1 VLFKFLD
8 VNFFTKKLDEVTST
22 SIVLPNGKFHDEGFF
37 SEKIFGREN
46 SVERRT
52 TFSYIDL
59 NSRVINPIALDL
71 ITRLD
76 RNVLKYISGELLF
89 SVDDAGLLV
98 KDDDGVAGISEFIKI
113 FDKIKFRGG
122 TPERDDIIKVI
133 KKSYDKNILF
143 IDKVPVIPA
152 DLRPAFRDPET
163 NELEM
168 DPLNDYYLSILKRAI
183 AIKTSGNSGPFY
195 DTMNYYLQM
204 AVSDCVEFI
213 KTRLSKKNG
222 LIRNQILGKRINFS
236 ARAVISNSP
245 TLRPDEIGVPF
256 RSAVMLFEP
265 FIIHAILH
273 RNFAPSDD
281 IRKLMLK
288 YNDMDLSIDNI
299 KKLLLGIRNGDNV
312 PKELSDYI
320 YEITEKCTKNRLV
333 LAKRD
338 PSLHQENVRAFKAI
352 LTKGNTIEICNM
364 MTSGYNADFDG
375 DQMAL
380 FHPLSNEAQQEA
392 HKLLR
397 AQSNKNF
404 NSVTVS
410 IEKEGLAGI
419 FVMTKDYKLTKS
431 PVKVADSDLINA
443 KDPSTPVLYRDRT
456 TTMGRAIFNYMLPQD
471 HPFVDR
477 TVDKKEFNKIMVTLY
492 NKYGI
497 EIFYEVMHKIE
508 QQANKFTTLTGS
520 TFTIDDL
527 IPNAAIK
534 KEVKD
539 LNTQSVEGVVDSL
552 DKARTRMK
560 EDYEQKQNGLYDLC
574 NSGASRGWDQI
585 SQMVIAKGIV
595 SDIQGNLLPT
605 IKGSFSSGL
614 SPEEMFNASYTAR
627 KGMVNRAVSMADS
640 GYTTRQL
647 IYLLNSVEADW
658 LIKDCG
664 TTRTLQ
670 LRLTKDMISR
680 LTGRYVIEKG
690 QLIRFDPSM
699 YNDGD
704 TIQLRSP
711 IYCKSL
717 KVCHTCYGDLLGKH
731 NSPYIGIIA
740 AQNIG
745 ERTSQTVMSSF
756 HKGVASF
763 SKRNIIK
770 DILDN
775 DPYTPAELI
784 RKSVKQVEYD
794 LICSEDGVL
803 HIEMENYEPGDDIII
818 NDDTKSVWVKNLISK
833 YTLSSGESFNI
844 VIDSPIILQTIKA
857 IINEKE
863 FIDIEY
869 SAGDTIGQIPIEQ
882 EEMTAAITYLRRLV
896 GGKETFF
903 DTQHLLMKIYKIL
916 EKHTSMDLVH
926 FEVLLSQ
933 CLRDKDRPILPAR
946 IGKDPDH
953 PIMASIKKNIFTTGI
968 IGGLGFE
975 NISKALENG
984 LVAKFELEPSILEKV
999 LLGTILVDPN
1009 RKIKKYGEA

>member
-1 VLFKFLD
+1 MLFKFLD
-8 VNFFTKKLDEVTST
+8 VDFYCKKLTPITST
-22 SIVLPNGKFHDEGFF
+22 SVVLSNGKFHDDGVF

-46 SVERRT
+46 SIERRT

-59 NSRVINPIALDL
+59 NSLVINPIGLDL

-76 RNVLKYISGELLF
+76 RNVTKYISGELLF
-89 SVDDAGLLV
+89 SVDDGGMLV
-98 KDDDGVAGISEFIKI
+98 KDDSGVAGISEFIKN

-122 TPERDDIIKVI
+122 TPERDDIIRVL
-133 KKSYDKNILF
+133 KKSYNNKILF

-152 DLRPAFRDPET
+152 DMRPAFRDPET

-168 DPLNDYYLSILKRAI
+168 DPINDYYLTILKRSI
-183 AIKTSGNSGPFY
+183 AIKTSGTSGPFY

-213 KTRLSKKNG
+213 KTRLSKKTG

-256 RSAVMLFEP
+256 KSAVMLLEP

-273 RNFAPSDD
+273 RNFVPSDD
-281 IRKLMLK
+281 IRKLMLT
-288 YNDMDLSIDNI
+288 YNNMDLSIDNI
-299 KKLLLGIRNGDNV
+299 KKLLIGIRNGDNI
-312 PKELSDYI
+312 PEKLYDII
-320 YEITEKCTKNRLV
+320 YEITDKCTNNRLV

-338 PSLHQENVRAFKAI
+338 PSLHQENVRAFKI
-352 LTKGNTIEICNM
+352 VLTKGNTIEICNM
-364 MTSGYNADFDG
+364 LTSGYNADFDG

-392 HKLLR
+392 RKLLR

-419 FVMTKDYKLTKS
+419 FVMTKDYKMTKS
-431 PVKVADSDLINA
+431 PVKVTDSDLMNA
-443 KDPSTPVLYRDRT
+443 KDPATPVIYRSRA
-456 TTMGRAIFNYMLPQD
+456 TTMGRAIFNYMLPHD

-477 TVDKKEFNKIMVTLY
+477 TIDKKEFNKLMVLLF

-497 EIFYEVMHKIE
+497 ETFYEVMHKIE
-508 QQANKFTTLTGS
+508 HQANKFTTLTGS

-527 IPNAAIK
+527 IPTAAIK
-534 KEVKD
+534 KEIKD
-539 LNTQSVEGVVDSL
+539 LGTQSVEGVVDSL
-552 DKARTRMK
+552 DKAQTKMK
-560 EDYEQKQNGLYDLC
+560 EDYEKKQNGLYDLC

-614 SPEEMFNASYTAR
+614 TPAEMFNASYTAR
-627 KGMVNRAVSMADS
+627 KGMVNRAVSMSDS

-664 TTRTLQ
+664 TTKTLS

-680 LTGRYVIEKG
+680 LTGRYVIESG
-690 QLIRFDPSM
+690 RLIRFDPLL
-699 YNDGD
+699 YKDGD

-711 IYCKSL
+711 VYCKSL

-756 HKGVASF
+756 HKGVASL

-775 DPYTPAELI
+775 DPHSPSERIKRAI
-784 RKSVKQVEYD
+784 KQVEYD
-794 LICSEDGVL
+794 LICSESGTL

-818 NDDTKSVWVKNLISK
+818 NEDSSSIWVKNLISK
-833 YTLSSGESFNI
+833 YTLLDGTSFNI
-844 VIDSPIILQTIKA
+844 IIDTPIVLQTIKA
-857 IINEKE
+857 VINEKE
-863 FIDIEY
+863 YIEIEY
-869 SAGDTIGQIPIEQ
+869 SNGDTIGQIPIEQ

-896 GGKETFF
+896 GGKEIFF
-903 DTQHLLMKIYKIL
+903 DTPHLLMKIYKIL
-916 EKHTSMDLVH
+916 EKHTNMDLVH

-953 PIMASIKKNIFTTGI
+953 PVMASIKKNIFTTGI

-999 LLGTILVDPN
+999 LLGEITVDPN
-1009 RKIKKYGEA
+1009 LRKKQ